1 MGDILSGLT
10 GLGFY
15 TLVLDFISDE
25 IAAFQEQLL
34 ARYAELFGVMALS
47 ILTIWIF
54 LQGWRIVSGRS
65 RDSMMALAGDSLR
78 AMLIIGVA
86 TGWAGNSTALYTTL
100 TDGLQTA
107 IYGAVT
113 GEVSEQQDLYDKMDE
128 NMLITTIALGTVNSI
143 TAGTEDGS
151 NAVSG
156 ESILMGFMAV
166 MGAGGPALAGG
177 TMILLNKIAMAL
189 FTGFGPLFIVCLLFE
204 QTKPLFS
211 KWLFYGIGTLFAGA
225 VLYVMST
232 IAMNAMAAV
241 SAAYWVSGL
250 LQMSPDGGLRQV
262 TINTAGLGV
271 ILTALLVTAPPM
283 AAMFFQGML
292 GQFTP
297 YAALGPG
304 SSSAPHGQR
313 NPVNVQS
320 QNALKPDTAAG
331 TTRDSG
337 RSVQNWGQQNQS
349 VQQSQGYMASHPD
362 AKG

>member
-1 MGDILSGLT
+1 MDDILNGLT

-15 TLVLDFISDE
+15 SLVLDFISEE

-34 ARYAELFGVMALS
+34 ARYATLFGVMALS

-65 RDSMMALAGDSLR
+65 RDSMIALVGDSLR

-86 TGWAGNSTALYTTL
+86 TVWAGNSKGLYTTL

-107 IYGAVT
+107 IYGSVT
-113 GEVSEQQDLYDKMDE
+113 GEISKQKDLYDKMDE

-189 FTGFGPLFIVCLLFE
+189 FTGFGPLFIICLLFE

-211 KWLFYGIGTLFAGA
+211 KWLYYGVGTLFAGA

-262 TINTAGLGV
+262 TINTAGLGI

-292 GQFTP
+292 GQFSP
-297 YAALGPG
+297 YTSIGPG
-304 SSSAPHGQR
+304 SQSSP
-313 NPVNVQS
+313 S
-320 QNALKPDTAAG
+320 TAAHQASLARGMPAGSPQGNASLNSSGLGYG
-331 TTRDSG
+331 T
-337 RSVQNWGQQNQS
+337 WGGGS
-349 VQQSQGYMASHPD
+349 SQGNSEPGARGIANGSS
-362 AKG
+362 